1 MFVISVEYIQL
12 AVDCR
17 VYVVTVSSPQ
27 VKGQQLTFP
36 NLPHYTNPWWAH
48 HNEYSEKDK

>member
-1 MFVISVEYIQL
+1 MFVMSVEYIQL

-17 VYVVTVSSPQ
+17 VYVATMSSPQ

-36 NLPHYTNPWWAH
+36 NRPHHTNPWRAH
-48 HNEYSEKDK
+48 HNEYSEQHK